1 MTAAEMA
8 ALHAACFAFPRPWS
22 AAEFAALLA
31 DPLVFVQTL
40 PGGFVMGRAVAGE
53 AELLTVA
60 VAPDQRGGGK
70 GRALVQAF
78 LREAMQRGA
87 ESAFLEVAEGNAA
100 ARAVYAAT
108 GFVPAGRRRRY
119 YDRPDGTQEDALVLV
134 RALVEP
140 L

>member
-1 MTAAEMA
+1 MA

-60 VAPDQRGGGK
+60 VAPDQ
-70 GRALVQAF
+70 V
-78 LREAMQRGA
+78 A
-87 ESAFLEVAEGNAA
+87 ESAVAIMRDRKITCLFVVEPDGDG
-100 ARAVYAAT
+100 RAT
-108 GFVPAGRRRRY
+108 GILNIHDCLRAG
-119 YDRPDGTQEDALVLV
+119 VV
-134 RALVEP
+134 
-140 L
+140 